1 MRMHITPNFE
11 QLRRDFATFHRPN
24 KSRAQASPA
33 LMLGDSY
40 QHFRGGPLF
49 RGQLPKPDETVDR
62 DLVTRRG
69 VPLLGVIVSP
79 NLSSGDEVR

>member
-1 MRMHITPNFE
+1 
-11 QLRRDFATFHRPN
+11 
-24 KSRAQASPA
+24 
-33 LMLGDSY
+33 MLGDSY